1 MSQRAIDFVNN
12 WIDANVDASRP
23 ADMEH
28 HDRRPQRLAKQCAA
42 DAEAAGITETEI
54 KDGLGD
60 LEICMITAIDRAALA
75 KTDKRKTT

>member
-12 WIDANVDASRP
+12 WISTHVDASRP
-23 ADMEH
+23 ADMAH
-28 HDRRPQRLAKQCAA
+28 HDRRPKQLAAKCAA
-42 DAEAAGITETEI
+42 DAEAAGISISEI

-75 KTDKRKTT
+75 KESKQA

>member
-12 WIDANVDASRP
+12 WIDANVDARRP

-28 HDRRPQRLAKQCAA
+28 HDRRPQRLAEQCAA
-42 DAEAAGITETEI
+42 AAEAAGITEAEI

>member
-12 WIDANVDASRP
+12 WIDANVDTSRP

-28 HDRRPQRLAKQCAA
+28 HDSRPKKLAEQCAA
-42 DAEAAGITETEI
+42 AAAAAGISESEI

-75 KTDKRKTT
+75 RGAGG

>member
-12 WIDANVDASRP
+12 WIDANVNASRP
-23 ADMEH
+23 ADMAH
-28 HDRRPQRLAKQCAA
+28 NDQRPKHLAEKCAA
-42 DAEAAGITETEI
+42 EAEAAGITDSEI

-75 KTDKRKTT
+75 KQSKQA